1 MQEKTVL
8 RVEKNKDNPFVMIDN
23 RVFLDENLSWKA
35 KGILGYLLSRPDD
48 WKIIVGDLIKHSTDG
63 KTSVYSGL
71 DELLKYGYIERRERR
86 SKEGQFMPT
95 EYVIHEKP
103 NRVLRSGYGKPVC
116 GERDTTNTE
125 YTNTDHT
132 KTEKQTNNYSESAVA
147 ESRTADY
154 KSFPTEEYIPLGQY
168 LESQGG
174 TNYFDLDSIEATKY
188 YINSYRRV
196 FNKDHPRYTK
206 EKWSDI
212 IDSVLLMPKVDRDSG
227 EVYIS
232 EDPYDYFEIIER
244 IIAYFRQKF
253 RENCNYAIL
262 HFLEPEVKWR
272 IEQKVRCG
280 EEN

>member
-1 MQEKTVL
+1 MQSQTVL

-71 DELLKYGYIERRERR
+71 DELLKHGYIERRERR

-103 NRVLRSGYGKPVC
+103 NRVLIPGYGKPAC
-116 GERDTTNTE
+116 GKQDTTNTE

-132 KTEKQTNNYSESAVA
+132 KTETNTYSGFAAA
-147 ESRTADY
+147 ESRTTEY
-154 KSFPTEEYIPLGQY
+154 KTLPQEEYTSLGQY
-168 LESQGG
+168 LDISGG
-174 TNYFDLDSIEATKY
+174 TNYHDHNAILATRY
-188 YINSYRRV
+188 YIDSYRRL
-196 FNKDHPRYTK
+196 FNIDHPRYTK
-206 EKWSDI
+206 EKWSSI
-212 IDSVLLMPKVDRDSG
+212 IDSVLLIPKEDRDSG
-227 EVYIS
+227 EIYIS

-244 IIAYFRQKF
+244 IDTYFRQRF
-253 RENCNYAIL
+253 RESCNYAIL

-280 EEN
+280 DGN